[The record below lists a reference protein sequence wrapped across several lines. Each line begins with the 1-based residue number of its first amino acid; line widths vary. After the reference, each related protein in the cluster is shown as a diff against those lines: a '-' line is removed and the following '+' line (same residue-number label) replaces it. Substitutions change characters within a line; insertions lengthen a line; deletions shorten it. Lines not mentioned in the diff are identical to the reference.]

1 MRFARSLQLLLGA
14 ALLPLATAT
23 FAAQVTPRAPH
34 PDPRLDPATVVR
46 IQLKAL
52 EHNDQ
57 PSTDAGLALVFSF
70 ASPGNREQTGPL
82 EHFSAMVHAAYGQ
95 LLNYR
100 SARLNKIVMQGDQA
114 LQGVELVDR
123 NGETARYVFVLSR
136 QSEPPYAVC
145 WMTDGVV
152 TQPTDADQQ
161 AI

>member
-1 MRFARSLQLLLGA
+1 MSLARSLQLLLGA
-14 ALLPLATAT
+14 ALLPLATVA
-23 FAAQVTPRAPH
+23 FAAPVAHPGPH
-34 PDPRLDPATVVR
+34 PDPRLDPASVVR

-52 EHNDQ
+52 KHNDQ

-82 EHFSAMVHAAYGQ
+82 QNFSAMIHASYGQ

-100 SARLNKIVMQGDQA
+100 SARMNKIVMQGDQA

-136 QSEPPYAVC
+136 QSEPPYAGC
-145 WMTDGVV
+145 WMTDGVLP
-152 TQPTDADQQ
+152 QPDDTDKQ
-161 AI
+161 AM